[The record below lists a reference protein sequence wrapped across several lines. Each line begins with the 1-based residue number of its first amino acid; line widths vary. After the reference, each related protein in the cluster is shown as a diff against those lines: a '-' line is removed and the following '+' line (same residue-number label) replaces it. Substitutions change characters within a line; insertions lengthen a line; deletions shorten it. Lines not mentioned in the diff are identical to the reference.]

1 MQASSSIGR
10 AAVSKTA
17 GWGFDSLLACH
28 FFNIRIHKLIPMESK
43 AVQSKSRFDVVK
55 WLVVFML
62 IALGVVGNQYFSA
75 ESVLYRVLALVGL
88 AIVAALIALQTVR
101 GRRFATLLKEA
112 RVEIRKVVWPTR
124 PELVQTTVI
133 VVVFVLVVSLLLWG
147 MDSIISLLVAG
158 FIG

>member
-1 MQASSSIGR
+1 
-10 AAVSKTA
+10 
-17 GWGFDSLLACH
+17 
-28 FFNIRIHKLIPMESK
+28 LIPMESK
-43 AVQSKSRFDVVK
+43 AVQSNSRFDVVK
-55 WLVVFML
+55 WLVVFVL
-62 IALGVVGNQYFSA
+62 IAVGVVGNQYFSA
-75 ESVLYRVLALVGL
+75 ESLLYRVLALVGL
-88 AIVAALIALQTVR
+88 AIVAALVALQTVR

>member
-43 AVQSKSRFDVVK
+43 AVQSASRFDFVK
-55 WLVVFML
+55 WLVVFVL
-62 IALGVVGNQYFSA
+62 IAIGVVGNQYYSA
-75 ESVLYRVLALVGL
+75 ESLLYRVLALVGL
-88 AIVAALIALQTVR
+88 AIVAALVALQTDR

-124 PELVQTTVI
+124 PELVQTTAI
-133 VVVFVLVVSLLLWG
+133 VVVFVLVVALLLWG
-147 MDSIISLLVAG
+147 MDSLISWLVAG